1 MCLKNLRKND
11 MENKNLTIVVGLLVF
26 IVGLILGYFFGSST
40 ILNYRGF
47 FPSNFMGQEMIEYM
61 HGNGFISNTNQME
74 YTMTGMMSQLEG
86 LEGEKYE
93 EMFLREMIVHHVG
106 AVQMAEELLKQ
117 TKRPELQTF
126 ANDII
131 EVQSQEIKMMETWL
145 ELWFNQ

>member
-1 MCLKNLRKND
+1 